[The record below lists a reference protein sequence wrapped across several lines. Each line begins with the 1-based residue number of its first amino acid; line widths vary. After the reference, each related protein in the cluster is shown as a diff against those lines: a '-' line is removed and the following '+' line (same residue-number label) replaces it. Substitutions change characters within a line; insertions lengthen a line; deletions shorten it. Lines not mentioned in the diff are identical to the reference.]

1 MLFLSFFS
9 LFHTRTITHCLDP
22 NTPPL
27 PPHQAQK
34 SLSHQATLLPFES
47 FALFFSPFLLRF
59 VRLLQPPLMLVHL
72 TSPLFTCYFMGCCA
86 HAPVHICVSI
96 YVFLLEIGRGVRQR
110 VFALMLSLLF
120 FLLRNMMD
128 VSKQSETWI
137 SVPATDA
144 AFTSCAR
151 VCMCEPMLRG
161 TGGYLISLCC
171 WRGGCSHALWP
182 AL

>member
-1 MLFLSFFS
+1 MKESDHSDSARLMPFLSLFS

-34 SLSHQATLLPFES
+34 TLSHQATLLPFEP

-72 TSPLFTCYFMGCCA
+72 TSPLLTCYFMGCCA
-86 HAPVHICVSI
+86 HAPVHIRVSI

-110 VFALMLSLLF
+110 VFALMLSLLS

-128 VSKQSETWI
+128 VSKQSET
-137 SVPATDA
+137 
-144 AFTSCAR
+144 
-151 VCMCEPMLRG
+151 
-161 TGGYLISLCC
+161 
-171 WRGGCSHALWP
+171 
-182 AL
+182 

>member
-1 MLFLSFFS
+1 MLVVKCLAHRFIFMKESDHSDSARLMPFLSFFS

-34 SLSHQATLLPFES
+34 SLSHQATLLPFEP

-59 VRLLQPPLMLVHL
+59 VLLLSCLFILLHL
-72 TSPLFTCYFMGCCA
+72 CCA
-86 HAPVHICVSI
+86 HAPVHIRVSI

-110 VFALMLSLLF
+110 VFALMLSLLS

-128 VSKQSETWI
+128 VSKQSET
-137 SVPATDA
+137 
-144 AFTSCAR
+144 
-151 VCMCEPMLRG
+151 
-161 TGGYLISLCC
+161 
-171 WRGGCSHALWP
+171 
-182 AL
+182 